1 MLKTYVK
8 ANRGWW
14 LKITKEDLADNQQQW
29 NAEIGDGYY
38 KDLVLEKISE
48 DGVIYIN
55 RVGVFNSFIGD
66 DATEEIQAEDFPE
79 NDRPQK
85 KTN

>member
-8 ANRGWW
+8 VNRGWW
-14 LKITKEDLADNQQQW
+14 LKITKEDLADKPKQW
-29 NAEIGDGYY
+29 DAEIGDGYY
-38 KDLVLEKISE
+38 RNLVLEKISE

-55 RVGVFNSFIGD
+55 RVGGFNSFIGD
-66 DATEEIQAEDFPE
+66 DSTVEIQAEDFPE